1 MPVGII
7 YISAVSYCG
16 WSTYPPKHTPLR
28 NKGLMAGLM
37 KGNQWFINPYFIRNP
52 SYFMG
57 FLREGLRQLPDVH
70 SFGPTSN
77 FNDSPGDRG
86 GNCKYEQC
94 QFYVAG
100 HPTRKKS
107 EFRRRRVVIFADFW
121 WKAIFFP
128 NVELNPQ

>member
-1 MPVGII
+1 
-7 YISAVSYCG
+7 
-16 WSTYPPKHTPLR
+16 
-28 NKGLMAGLM
+28 
-37 KGNQWFINPYFIRNP
+37 
-52 SYFMG
+52 MG
-57 FLREGLRQLPDVH
+57 FLREGLRQLPDVNP
-70 SFGPTSN
+70 SVQLPTT
-77 FNDSPGDRG
+77 SPGDRG